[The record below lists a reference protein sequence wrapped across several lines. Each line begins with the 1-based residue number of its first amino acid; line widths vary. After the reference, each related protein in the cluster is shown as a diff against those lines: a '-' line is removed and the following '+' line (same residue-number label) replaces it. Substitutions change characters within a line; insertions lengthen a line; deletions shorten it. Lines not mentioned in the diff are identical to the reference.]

1 MSFILRYCR
10 YFHNNWYQSLAQE
23 SVKIMAGVDVKAS
36 GIEKFDG
43 TDFGYWKMQIED
55 YLYGK
60 KLHLPLLGTKP
71 DTITATDWD
80 LLDRQVLGV
89 IRLTLSRSVAHNVIK
104 EKTTAELMTALSG
117 MYEKPSANNKVHLM
131 KKLFNLRMSNDTS
144 VAQHLNDYNT
154 ITNQLSSV
162 EIEFDDEIRAL
173 ILLASL
179 PNDWEAMRMAV
190 SNSAGKS
197 KLNYD
202 DIRDLILAE
211 EVRRRDSGEIS
222 GLSSALN
229 IESRGRAQYRYSNRG
244 RSKSR
249 GKSKPRLGH
258 QATCWNCGKIGH
270 IKRNCKNPRKAEID
284 SAHVVAEEVQDALL
298 LAVHSSIEDWVL
310 DSGASFHTSS
320 HRESMQN
327 YVAGD
332 FGKVYLADG
341 EALNVVGMGDVNVAL
356 PNKSKWILQNV
367 RHIPELKKNLISV
380 GQLDDSGFSVV
391 FSNGT
396 WKVIKGAL
404 VLAKGKKTGTLYTT
418 TGPNNTIAAIV
429 AESTADLWHCR
440 LGHMSPRGMK
450 ELLSRGK
457 LSELKTVD
465 LSICESCI
473 MGKQKKVSFLK
484 GGRTLKTRKLDLV
497 HTDVWG
503 PSPAASLG
511 GSRYYVTFIDDH
523 SRKVWIYFLKHKSD
537 VFHVFKTWKA
547 MVETETDLKLK
558 CLRSDNGGEYIDGG
572 LKEFCASQGIR
583 MEKTIPG
590 TPQQNGVAER
600 MNRTINERARSM
612 RLHAGLPLTFWA
624 DAVSTA
630 VYLINRGPSIPLDN
644 ELPEEVWSGKEVKFS
659 HLKTFGCLAYV
670 LIEPN
675 ARNKLESKSRKCY
688 FIGYGDE
695 AFGYRFW
702 DDKERKIIRSRNVIF
717 NEKVMFKDKINP
729 SEVETHQESDFVQLD
744 DLSEVMIPERNESGS
759 STSILNPESYESDEE
774 SGSSTSTSIIP
785 LTNLELNTPTAAI
798 RRTTRIT
805 RPPKRFSPILNYI
818 LLTDGGEPQN
828 YQETLQDEHSSK
840 WELAMKEEMN
850 SLLGNQTW
858 ELTKLPPGKKAL
870 HNKWVYRIKS
880 EHDGSKRYKARLV
893 VKGFQQQQGIDY
905 SEIFSPVV
913 KITTIRLVLAM
924 VATENLFL
932 EQLDVKTAFLH
943 GNLDE
948 DIYMYQPEGFVAQGH
963 ENSVCRLK
971 KSLYGLKQAPR
982 QWYKKFDSFMLSAGY
997 MRCQADH
1004 CCYVKKFEN
1013 SYVILLLYVDDM
1025 LIAGANIVEINKLK
1039 KLMSEHFEMKDLGA
1053 AKQILGMRIARDRIK
1068 GTLTLSQAEYIRRI
1082 LSRFSMDN
1090 AKPVGTP
1097 LGNHFKLSK
1106 NQSPKSEEERHY
1118 MNKVPYASA
1127 VGSLMYAMICTRPDI
1142 SHAVGVVSRYMSNPG
1157 KQHWEAVKW
1166 ILRYLKGSTETC
1178 LCFSGED
1185 LVVQGYVDADLAGDI
1200 DSRKS
1205 TTGFV
1210 YTYGG
1215 TAVSWGSNLQKT
1227 VSLSTTEAEYI
1238 AVSEAAKEM
1247 IWLQNFLEELGKE
1260 RQSGT
1265 LHSDSQSAIF
1275 LAKNPA
1281 YHSRTKHI
1289 SIRYHFIRS
1298 LLDDRQLLL
1307 EKICGSKNPAD
1318 MLTKG
1323 VTLEKLKLCSTSVG
1337 LSA

>member
-1 MSFILRYCR
+1 
-10 YFHNNWYQSLAQE
+10 
-23 SVKIMAGVDVKAS
+23 
-36 GIEKFDG
+36 
-43 TDFGYWKMQIED
+43 
-55 YLYGK
+55 
-60 KLHLPLLGTKP
+60 
-71 DTITATDWD
+71 
-80 LLDRQVLGV
+80 
-89 IRLTLSRSVAHNVIK
+89 
-104 EKTTAELMTALSG
+104 MTALSG

-179 PNDWEAMRMAV
+179 PNGWEAMRMAV

-211 EVRRRDSGEIS
+211 EVRRRDS
-222 GLSSALN
+222 
-229 IESRGRAQYRYSNRG
+229 
-244 RSKSR
+244 
-249 GKSKPRLGH
+249 
-258 QATCWNCGKIGH
+258 
-270 IKRNCKNPRKAEID
+270 
-284 SAHVVAEEVQDALL
+284 AEEVQDALL
-298 LAVHSSIEDWVL
+298 LAVHNAVDDWVL

-341 EALNVVGMGDVNVAL
+341 EALNVVGMGDVSVAL
-356 PNKSKWILQNV
+356 PNKNKWILQNV

-380 GQLDDSGFSVV
+380 GQLDECGFTVV

-396 WKVIKGAL
+396 WMVKKGAMI
-404 VLAKGKKTGTLYTT
+404 LA
-418 TGPNNTIAAIV
+418 
-429 AESTADLWHCR
+429 
-440 LGHMSPRGMK
+440 
-450 ELLSRGK
+450 
-457 LSELKTVD
+457 
-465 LSICESCI
+465 
-473 MGKQKKVSFLK
+473 
-484 GGRTLKTRKLDLV
+484 
-497 HTDVWG
+497 
-503 PSPAASLG
+503 
-511 GSRYYVTFIDDH
+511 
-523 SRKVWIYFLKHKSD
+523 
-537 VFHVFKTWKA
+537 
-547 MVETETDLKLK
+547 
-558 CLRSDNGGEYIDGG
+558 
-572 LKEFCASQGIR
+572 
-583 MEKTIPG
+583 
-590 TPQQNGVAER
+590 
-600 MNRTINERARSM
+600 
-612 RLHAGLPLTFWA
+612 
-624 DAVSTA
+624 
-630 VYLINRGPSIPLDN
+630 
-644 ELPEEVWSGKEVKFS
+644 KEVKFS

-759 STSILNPESYESDEE
+759 STSILNPGSYESDEE

-798 RRTTRIT
+798 R
-805 RPPKRFSPILNYI
+805 
-818 LLTDGGEPQN
+818 
-828 YQETLQDEHSSK
+828 
-840 WELAMKEEMN
+840 
-850 SLLGNQTW
+850 
-858 ELTKLPPGKKAL
+858 
-870 HNKWVYRIKS
+870 
-880 EHDGSKRYKARLV
+880 
-893 VKGFQQQQGIDY
+893 
-905 SEIFSPVV
+905 
-913 KITTIRLVLAM
+913 
-924 VATENLFL
+924 
-932 EQLDVKTAFLH
+932 
-943 GNLDE
+943 
-948 DIYMYQPEGFVAQGH
+948 
-963 ENSVCRLK
+963 
-971 KSLYGLKQAPR
+971 
-982 QWYKKFDSFMLSAGY
+982 
-997 MRCQADH
+997 
-1004 CCYVKKFEN
+1004 
-1013 SYVILLLYVDDM
+1013 
-1025 LIAGANIVEINKLK
+1025 
-1039 KLMSEHFEMKDLGA
+1039 
-1053 AKQILGMRIARDRIK
+1053 
-1068 GTLTLSQAEYIRRI
+1068 
-1082 LSRFSMDN
+1082 
-1090 AKPVGTP
+1090 
-1097 LGNHFKLSK
+1097 
-1106 NQSPKSEEERHY
+1106 
-1118 MNKVPYASA
+1118 
-1127 VGSLMYAMICTRPDI
+1127 
-1142 SHAVGVVSRYMSNPG
+1142 
-1157 KQHWEAVKW
+1157 
-1166 ILRYLKGSTETC
+1166 
-1178 LCFSGED
+1178 ED

-1205 TTGFV
+1205 TTGFI

-1238 AVSEAAKEM
+1238 ADSEAAKEM

-1265 LHSDSQSAIF
+1265 LHSESQSAIF

-1298 LLDDRQLLL
+1298 LLDDKQLLL

-1323 VTLEKLKLCSTSVG
+1323 VTLDKLKLCATSVG